1 MGEQNKKLIEPLG
14 LIGGFA
20 LLTLI
25 GYLVFQNNLIQD
37 IPGVIGSLFFINL
50 WLVLILIAVK
60 RDQSIPLLVITF
72 YWLSASLIRLYVS
85 NQAEEERA
93 VKGIANRL
101 SDYAAGALT
110 GVGYFKADV
119 IILIMALLALF
130 SMVGLIM
137 VLDKNKPRSDDPQID
152 MYL

>member
-1 MGEQNKKLIEPLG
+1 MRQKSNKLIEPLG
-14 LIGGFA
+14 LIGRFA

-25 GYLVFQNNLIQD
+25 GYLIFQNNLLKG
-37 IPGVIGSLFFINL
+37 IPGVIGSLIFIIL

-60 RDQSIPLLVITF
+60 RDQTIPLIVFTF

>member
-1 MGEQNKKLIEPLG
+1 MRQKNNKLIKPLG

-25 GYLVFQNNLIQD
+25 GYLIFQNNLLKD
-37 IPGVIGSLFFINL
+37 IPGVIGSVIFIIL

-60 RDQSIPLLVITF
+60 RDQSIPLMVFTF

-85 NQAEEERA
+85 NQAEEEQA
-93 VKGIANRL
+93 VTGIASRL

-119 IILIMALLALF
+119 IILIMALLALL

-137 VLDKNKPRSDDPQID
+137 VLDKNKPRSDDTQID

>member
-1 MGEQNKKLIEPLG
+1 MRQKNNKLIEPLG

-25 GYLVFQNNLIQD
+25 GYLIFQNNLLKD
-37 IPGVIGSLFFINL
+37 LPGVIGSVIFIIL

-60 RDQSIPLLVITF
+60 RDQSIPLMVFTF

-85 NQAEEERA
+85 NQAEEEQA
-93 VKGIANRL
+93 VTGIANRL

-119 IILIMALLALF
+119 IILIMALLALL
-130 SMVGLIM
+130 SMIGLIM
-137 VLDKNKPRSDDPQID
+137 VLDKNKPRSDDTQID